1 MVIDIECV
9 VQRAVNG
16 NCSWLA
22 IRSSRLAKIAIPP
35 KGGSYICHRFEII
48 LGFHYVEIA
57 KKAVT

>member
-35 KGGSYICHRFEII
+35 KGGSYICPRFEIR
-48 LGFHYVEIA
+48 
-57 KKAVT
+57 

>member
-1 MVIDIECV
+1 MVGRGGMVIDIECV

-35 KGGSYICHRFEII
+35 KGGSY
-48 LGFHYVEIA
+48 
-57 KKAVT
+57 VTVLKSY